1 MDLKSV
7 IATLCSLLLV
17 YAPLAESASSRGLGT
32 LSSASNAQING
43 TAAPTGTTVYAG
55 DRIVN
60 PDSSNAALFLTGGS
74 RLILTGPGSLQMEP
88 TSGQPSARLDN
99 GSLAVLT
106 HASAPVAV
114 EAAGTRITGGNAD
127 AVYAVAVDG
136 NKLQV
141 TASKGKAEVQGADRT
156 VEVPEGKTLIA
167 EMMPPE
173 PREPQV
179 GAPPAASGGGA
190 TRFFNFK
197 NIMIIVAAAGSI
209 TALALAIRE
218 VNKTCRL
225 TGSPSTVTCD

>member
-7 IATLCSLLLV
+7 IAMLCSVLLV
-17 YAPLAESASSRGLGT
+17 YAPLAESASSRGLGMLGST
-32 LSSASNAQING
+32 NNAQING
-43 TAAPTGTTVYAG
+43 TVAPTGTTIYAG

-60 PDSSNAALFLTGGS
+60 PDNSNAALFLTGGS
-74 RLILTGPGSLQMEP
+74 RLILTGAGSLQMEP
-88 TSGQPSARLDN
+88 TSGQPSAKLEN

-106 HASAPVAV
+106 HSSAPVAV

-190 TRFFNFK
+190 TRFFTFK
-197 NIMIIVAAAGSI
+197 NIMIIVAAAGAI
-209 TALALAIRE
+209 TVLVLAIKE
-218 VNKTCRL
+218 VNKTCRPK
-225 TGSPSTVTCD
+225 GSPATFTCD